1 VLPPA
6 VRAYV
11 ALTALLAVAAVALL
25 VAIAGTPLVDR
36 PALVAAFAAL
46 IGLEHLFGTRLVR
59 GGPTGETTTH
69 EEAYI
74 VALALLEPSPSVV
87 AAVALGFAV
96 GSVVTRR
103 GWMKSFFNVSAMTLA
118 AAVGM
123 LALEALGGGTSGSR
137 LAIVAVA
144 VGAVVFEAVNRLS
157 ISGILALLGAGTFR
171 QNVWDDAAV
180 RVALLAANVAIGLLA
195 GLAAR
200 DDLWVLPLG
209 LVALVVVHY
218 TFAGHG
224 RAKAQ
229 RQKLE
234 DIVNA
239 SSNGI
244 LTFDR
249 SGKLASWSA
258 ACVDITGYPAEEVLG
273 RTFQELA
280 DLVEAELF
288 DYPQPEV
295 GRRYSARIR
304 TKDGETRWLVVART
318 RLPEGGDVLIA
329 HDDTVRRHLEEVH
342 TAHVADRMWSDLIA
356 SVSHELRTP
365 LTSILGFTETL
376 LTRPIPEDDRVR
388 YLRIIADQARRLES
402 LVGDLLNLRALEEA
416 GLELQLEE
424 LDLREL
430 LGEQAA
436 AFESQLGRHEL
447 RVEVPDEPLLVRADR
462 RRVSQVVGNLISNA
476 LKYSPDGG
484 AVSIKAER
492 RDGRFVVSVADEG
505 IGIPEESRHDVFLPF
520 IRVGREGD
528 AEGTG
533 LGLAISR
540 RIVRRHGGEMDFES
554 TLGKG
559 STFSFELPVEPRE

>member
-1 VLPPA
+1 MLTPA
-6 VRAYV
+6 VRTYI
-11 ALTALLAVAAVALL
+11 ALIALLAVAAVGLLL
-25 VAIAGTPLVDR
+25 VVAGTPFVDS
-36 PALVAAFAAL
+36 PALVLAFALA

-59 GGPTGETTTH
+59 GGSTGETTTH

-74 VALALLEPSPSVV
+74 VALALLEPTPAVV
-87 AAVALGFAV
+87 AAVALGFV
-96 GSVVTRR
+96 LGSVVTRR
-103 GWMKSFFNVSAMTLA
+103 GWTKAFFNVSAMTLA

-123 LALEALGGGTSGSR
+123 LAVEALGGGTSGSR
-137 LAIVAVA
+137 MAIVAVTA
-144 VGAVVFEAVNRLS
+144 GALVFEAVNRIT
-157 ISGILALLGAGTFR
+157 ISRILALLGAGTFR
-171 QNVWDDAAV
+171 QNVWDDAAA
-180 RVALLAANVAIGLLA
+180 RIALLAANVAIGLLA
-195 GLAAR
+195 GLAAQ
-200 DDLWVLPLG
+200 DDLWALPLG

-249 SGKLASWSA
+249 SGKVASWSA

-273 RTFQELA
+273 KTFQELS
-280 DLVEAELF
+280 DLVAAELF
-288 DYPQPEV
+288 DYPQPAV
-295 GRRYSARIR
+295 GQRYSARIR
-304 TKDGETRWLVVART
+304 RKDGESRWLVVART

-329 HDDTVRRHLEEVH
+329 HDDTVRRHLEEVSA
-342 TAHVADRMWSDLIA
+342 AHVADRMWSDLIA

-376 LTRPIPEDDRVR
+376 LTRPIPDDDRVR

-416 GLELQLEE
+416 GLELQVEE
-424 LDLREL
+424 VDLREL

-447 RVEVPDEPLLVRADR
+447 RVEVPDEPLLIRADR
-462 RRVSQVVGNLISNA
+462 RRVSQVVGNLLSNA

-484 AVSIKAER
+484 AVSITAER

-520 IRVGREGD
+520 IRVGRDGD

-559 STFSFELPVEPRE
+559 STFSFELPLEPRE